1 MTICIGVTIILAFYI
16 GKNMYKGDGACS
28 NFDAFFY
35 VDHKITYIQSPKRVM
50 QKSFPFME
58 LQSFIEQNARKK

>member
-1 MTICIGVTIILAFYI
+1 MYI
-16 GKNMYKGDGACS
+16 GDGACS